1 MRLRNSVITCI
12 DYLKKKA
19 VSLNSHYYF
28 QAYKQCKNQSTKCKE
43 SWQTIN
49 ELLNRKSKTTAI
61 NENESNQIMYTYCKV
76 AMANKDCD
84 IVE

>member
-1 MRLRNSVITCI
+1 MRLNNRDITCI

-28 QAYKQCKNQSTKCKE
+28 LAYKQCKNQLNKCKE

-76 AMANKDCD
+76 ANGKQRL
-84 IVE
+84 